1 MRYIS
6 TRDGRSPAEAR
17 PFDDILLAGL
27 APDVGL
33 YVPEK
38 WPVLAAGELRALKG
52 KSYAETTFAVTS
64 PFLGDVLPPA
74 EWRAIIDRAY
84 RGFDD
89 ADVAPLRR
97 LSSDLYLL
105 ELFHGPT
112 LAFKDYA
119 LQLIGPLFDAVLKRK
134 RRRVT
139 VIGATSGDTGSA
151 AIAACRDR
159 DSIDIFMLYP
169 AGRISE
175 VQRRQMTTVPSANV
189 HAVAIDGTFDDCQD
203 LVKAM
208 FADEKFRAAFQLSA
222 VNSINWARIMAQIVY
237 YVASGVTLGA
247 PDKKIAFAVPTGNFG
262 NVYAAHAARCMG
274 LPVSRL
280 IVATNAM
287 TIGKVEPT
295 ISPSMDIQV
304 SSNFERLYFELAG
317 RDGNAVASA
326 FTEFRK
332 TGTLPITE
340 TQWEKVRGL
349 FEAYRIDEDRTRA
362 AMAAAYKQ
370 SGRLIDPHSAVALAA
385 AEEARHDPSMSKPEG
400 PMVVVATAHPAKFP
414 EAVES
419 ATGIR
424 PEAPPRLA
432 KLMKLPERLE
442 RLPNRLGDVEDFI
455 GSRARLGAGR

>member
-27 APDVGL
+27 APDGGL

-52 KSYAETTFAVTS
+52 KSYAETAFAVTS
-64 PFLGDVLPPA
+64 PFLGDALPPA

-89 ADVAPLRR
+89 TDVAPLRR

-151 AIAACRDR
+151 AIEACRDR
-159 DSIDIFMLYP
+159 ESIDIFMLYP

-189 HAVAIDGTFDDCQD
+189 HAVAIEGTFDDCQD

-208 FADEKFRAAFQLSA
+208 FADAPFRAALNLTA
-222 VNSINWARIMAQIVY
+222 VNSINWARIMAQVVY
-237 YVASGVTLGA
+237 YVA
-247 PDKKIAFAVPTGNFG
+247 
-262 NVYAAHAARCMG
+262 
-274 LPVSRL
+274 
-280 IVATNAM
+280 
-287 TIGKVEPT
+287 
-295 ISPSMDIQV
+295 
-304 SSNFERLYFELAG
+304 
-317 RDGNAVASA
+317 
-326 FTEFRK
+326 
-332 TGTLPITE
+332 
-340 TQWEKVRGL
+340 
-349 FEAYRIDEDRTRA
+349 
-362 AMAAAYKQ
+362 
-370 SGRLIDPHSAVALAA
+370 
-385 AEEARHDPSMSKPEG
+385 
-400 PMVVVATAHPAKFP
+400 
-414 EAVES
+414 
-419 ATGIR
+419 
-424 PEAPPRLA
+424 
-432 KLMKLPERLE
+432 
-442 RLPNRLGDVEDFI
+442 
-455 GSRARLGAGR
+455 